1 MNEFIQDDQLLEW
14 LGELRLT
21 GIRNRFDSLLD
32 DAARQ
37 ELNLRDF
44 VIFLVREELNY
55 KREARVLRRFKQAR
69 FPMIRELKDFDC
81 EAQPS
86 VNPDQLEDLA
96 TARWVA
102 HGDNMLLLGPP
113 GVGKTHLAIGIGR
126 AAIRQG
132 YSVRFITATALLTTL
147 MDARENGDWDAC
159 LREFARPQLLIID
172 EFGYLPVDASAAHLL
187 FQVVATRYEQGSV
200 LLTSNQAIS
209 DWGRVLGDA
218 VVATAILDRLL
229 HHSQVM
235 SIRGESYRLR
245 EKRRSGLVTSR
256 TAAQNSV
263 PDEPGAPAEDSA
275 QPAK

>member
-21 GIRNRFDSLLD
+21 GMRNRFDSLLD

-209 DWGRVLGDA
+209 DWGRLQSEGLR
-218 VVATAILDRLL
+218 VA
-229 HHSQVM
+229 
-235 SIRGESYRLR
+235 
-245 EKRRSGLVTSR
+245 
-256 TAAQNSV
+256 
-263 PDEPGAPAEDSA
+263 
-275 QPAK
+275 

>member
-1 MNEFIQDDQLLEW
+1 
-14 LGELRLT
+14 
-21 GIRNRFDSLLD
+21 
-32 DAARQ
+32 
-37 ELNLRDF
+37 
-44 VIFLVREELNY
+44 
-55 KREARVLRRFKQAR
+55 
-69 FPMIRELKDFDC
+69 MIRELKDFDC

-147 MDARENGDWDAC
+147 MDTRESGDWDAC

-200 LLTSNQAIS
+200 LLTSNQAIN
-209 DWGRVLGDA
+209 DWGRVLGDG
-218 VVATAILDRLL
+218 VVATAILNRLL

-263 PDEPGAPAEDSA
+263 PDEPGPSAEDSA
-275 QPAK
+275 EPAK